1 MTLLALLLTP
11 HETNKLNF
19 EVNVI
24 LLSSRYAGSAAKILK
39 SKFKLYFLDDICNE
53 NSKHLSLFI
62 ETNDFFAIQ
71 FWSLFKI
78 V

>member
-39 SKFKLYFLDDICNE
+39 SKFNLCLFGLLYIAMIN
-53 NSKHLSLFI
+53 H
-62 ETNDFFAIQ
+62 
-71 FWSLFKI
+71 
-78 V
+78 

>member
-39 SKFKLYFLDDICNE
+39 SKFKLYFLASLYCNDPSLTNPE
-53 NSKHLSLFI
+53 ALYFAVPWIGLSEL
-62 ETNDFFAIQ
+62 
-71 FWSLFKI
+71 
-78 V
+78 